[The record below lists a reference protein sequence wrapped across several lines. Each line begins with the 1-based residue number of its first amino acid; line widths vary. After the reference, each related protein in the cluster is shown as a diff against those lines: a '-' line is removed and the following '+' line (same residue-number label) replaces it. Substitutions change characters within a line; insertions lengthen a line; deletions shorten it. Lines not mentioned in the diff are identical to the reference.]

1 MDAAL
6 SLFWNMS
13 LFWTTIIARHFKK
26 NNPDW
31 TLNLELSPCRT
42 AGTDLESRHMNHSET
57 TTPLIVH
64 EKAVRNALPE
74 LDVRRALTEMFRALH
89 GEQAVQPPQSLTLF
103 PANAG
108 DFITYLGAIADAK
121 VFGAKMSPY
130 IVTGAKPII
139 TAWTALMSMESG
151 QPLMWCDAGLLTVE
165 RTAGAT
171 ALAVEHLAAPGAR
184 RLAIVGAGA
193 VGLAHLR
200 HIAPLRP
207 WDSIHVFS
215 PNLHGN
221 AAQRAAVT
229 ALDPRMSVCATLE
242 ECVRDA
248 DVVALCTSS
257 GTPVLAEGML
267 TKPALITSISTNA
280 AHAHEIP
287 PAWLPQMDVYCDYR
301 RTTPAS
307 AGEMKLAAELHGWSP
322 QSVVG
327 DLPEL
332 ASGKADKPSYQRHA
346 FFRSIGLGLEDVAI
360 AYELFRYLSARRPMA
375 K

>member
-1 MDAAL
+1 M
-6 SLFWNMS
+6 
-13 LFWTTIIARHFKK
+13 T
-26 NNPDW
+26 
-31 TLNLELSPCRT
+31 
-42 AGTDLESRHMNHSET
+42 HSAT
-57 TTPLIVH
+57 TTPLIVQQD
-64 EKAVRNALPE
+64 AVRDALPE
-74 LDVRRALTEMFRALH
+74 LDVRRALIEMFRALH
-89 GEQAVQPPQSLTLF
+89 SDHAVQPPQSLTLF

-130 IVTGAKPII
+130 IVTGSKPII
-139 TAWTALMSMESG
+139 TAWTALMSMETG

-171 ALAVEHLAAPGAR
+171 ALAIEHLAAPGAR

-193 VGLAHLR
+193 VAQAHLR
-200 HIAPLRP
+200 QIAPLRP
-207 WDSIHVFS
+207 WDSIEVFS
-215 PNLHGN
+215 PNLHRS

-229 ALDPRMSVCATLE
+229 ALDPRVSVSATLE
-242 ECVRDA
+242 DCVRDA

-257 GTPVLAEGML
+257 GTPVLAQDML
-267 TKPALITSISTNA
+267 TRPALITSISTNVA
-280 AHAHEIP
+280 NAHEIP

-322 QSVVG
+322 QAVLA

-332 ASGKADKPSYQRHA
+332 VGGNADKPSYRRHA

-360 AYELFRYLSARRPMA
+360 AYELFRYLTTRHPVA